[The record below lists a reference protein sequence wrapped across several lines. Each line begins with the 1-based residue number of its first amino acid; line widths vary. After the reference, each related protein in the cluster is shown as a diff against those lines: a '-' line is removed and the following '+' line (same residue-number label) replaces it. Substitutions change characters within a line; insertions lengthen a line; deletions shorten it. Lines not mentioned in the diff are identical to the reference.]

1 MSDFAQAGLICTLQR
16 LNDTH
21 LTRVE
26 AELASLS
33 RARPIALV
41 LPCHG
46 RDLEQ
51 PAFARLL
58 DELKTTDFLREIVL
72 SVNGVAPALREALPA
87 RLAALPQKITLL
99 QNEPLPGE
107 PAGKGRNVC
116 AAFEYLARAGE
127 CEIIA
132 TQDCDVSSFQRADL
146 ARLCYAVA
154 HPQLGFR
161 LAKAYYSRVTDRL
174 YGRVSRLFLAP
185 LLHAIVRVAGHQPL
199 VDFLLS
205 FRYPLAGEVALT
217 RELAAGL
224 PVSSGWG
231 LEIGQLC
238 EVFRRVDPREVCQVD
253 GGAGYDHKHQPA
265 ATALV
270 DMAAEI
276 ARELFTQL
284 AAEGLAGDAGFHAGH
299 RRRLSPRSRS
309 RPAPQRQPRLDQ
321 RPALRR
327 RRRTGHRR
335 GVRFY
340 GLPRRV
346 SGCPERR
353 WKTRRFGFR
362 TWPEGSRI
370 ALLPD
375 HAE

>member
-1 MSDFAQAGLICTLQR
+1 MSDFAQTGLICTLQR

-21 LTRVE
+21 LARLE
-26 AELASLS
+26 GELDEIVCS
-33 RARPIALV
+33 RPIGLV

-58 DELKTTDFLREIVL
+58 EELRDARFLREIVL
-72 SVNGVAPALREALPA
+72 TMNDVAPDVRETLPA
-87 RLAALPQKITLL
+87 RLSILPQKITLL
-99 QNEPLPGE
+99 HNDPSGADH
-107 PAGKGRNVC
+107 AGKGRNV
-116 AAFEYLARAGE
+116 RAGFE
-127 CEIIA
+127 HLLGEATCQIIA
-132 TQDCDVSSFQRADL
+132 TQDCDVASFRREDL

-154 HPQLGFR
+154 HPDLGYRF
-161 LAKAYYSRVTDRL
+161 AKMYYSRVTDRL

-199 VDFLLS
+199 IDFLLS

-217 RELAAGL
+217 RNLAANL

-265 ATALV
+265 ASALA

-276 ARELFTQL
+276 ARELFAQL
-284 AAEGLAGDAGFHAGH
+284 AAEGLPTDPAFHAAVAEAYH
-299 RRRLSPRSRS
+299 RE
-309 RPAPQRQPRLDQ
+309 AAH
-321 RPALRR
+321 ALRR
-327 RRRTGHRR
+327 SASLARIN
-335 GVRFY
+335 
-340 GLPRRV
+340 GLPFDESAETAIV
-346 SGCPERR
+346 DSFA
-353 WKTRRFGFR
+353 TRLGTAR
-362 TWPEGSRI
+362 S
-370 ALLPD
+370 LD
-375 HAE
+375 